1 MEIRRY
7 ELVTDIYNTDKKYN
21 IIYADPP
28 CKYKTWRD
36 CKGTA
41 EKHYHTM
48 NIEDIVNMKDTIKN
62 ISNKD
67 CILFLWVTFPC
78 LLEGLRVMKEWGFK
92 YKTCGFNW
100 IKRNKKSDTWFFGMG
115 HWTRANSEICL
126 IGTRG
131 TIKRKSNKVFQIV
144 DTHIEEHSKKPEVVR
159 ERIIELVGDLPR
171 IELFARQTADGWDS
185 WGNEV

>member
-1 MEIRRY
+1 M
-7 ELVTDIYNTDKKYN
+7 VVDIYNTKNKYN

-28 CKYKTWRD
+28 WKYHTWRD
-36 CKGTA
+36 GTGTA
-41 EKHYHTM
+41 EKHYITM
-48 NIEDIVNMKDTIKN
+48 KAEDIIGMKDTIKE
-62 ISNKD
+62 ISDKN
-67 CILFLWVTFPC
+67 CILFLWVTFPN
-78 LLEGLRVMKEWGFK
+78 LIEGLKVMHEWGFK

-115 HWTRANSEICL
+115 HWTRANSELCL

-144 DTHIEEHSKKPEVVR
+144 DTHIEEHSKKPDVVR
-159 ERIIELVGDLPR
+159 ERIIELVGNLPR
-171 IELFARQTADGWDS
+171 IELFARQTVEGWDC

>member
-1 MEIRRY
+1 MK
-7 ELVTDIYNTDKKYN
+7 V
-21 IIYADPP
+21 
-28 CKYKTWRD
+28 
-36 CKGTA
+36 
-41 EKHYHTM
+41 
-48 NIEDIVNMKDTIKN
+48 EDIIDMKDTIKS
-62 ISNKD
+62 ISDKN
-67 CILFLWVTFPC
+67 CILFLWVTFPN
-78 LLEGLRVMKEWGFK
+78 LIEGLKVMHEWGFK

-115 HWTRANSEICL
+115 HWTRANSELCL

-144 DTHIEEHSKKPEVVR
+144 DTHIEEHSKKPDVVR

-171 IELFARQTADGWDS
+171 VELFARQTTEGWDC